1 MAQQQADPQ
10 QIIARHAAQF
20 NQQQEQQLLAV
31 SLSWNP
37 TLVTSALT
45 LLLLLLLLLL
55 HLSTDYHRTVHEK
68 VPWNVRLKAGV
79 EGAGVHVELL

>member
-37 TLVTSALT
+37 TLVSSALT
-45 LLLLLLLLLL
+45 LLLLLLL

-68 VPWNVRLKAGV
+68 MPWNVRLKAGV